1 MLHSPALSLSSQGGF
16 LSLGSFLWPFS
27 GRAPTAPYLTCTEG
41 STSGRST
48 PSETSQPRGADP
60 HPRAAGRAAPDAAH
74 GTLVAHPQLPPTCAV
89 WQGCALFI
97 PQL

>member
-16 LSLGSFLWPFS
+16 PSLRSFLWPFY
-27 GRAPTAPYLTCTEG
+27 GCAPTAPYLTCTED

-60 HPRAAGRAAPDAAH
+60 LPRPAGRAAPDAAQ
-74 GTLVAHPQLPPTCAV
+74 GTVVAHTQLPPTSAV